1 MSEWSK
7 EGVLRTSGVFT
18 SRVRTP
24 LSAFRTH
31 SSGVERKLSKL
42 EVRGSK
48 PFECIIIKRMKHVY
62 IMNAARIHDV
72 VTVTFLVPYSTL
84 TLAEVFFGYV
94 VYPMFLTY
102 ALTFH
107 ILYDLIWIYLQPKII
122 KSYRKLIILHHIVT
136 LIYLL
141 RPLLNPT
148 ESRLTSLVSLVEI
161 DTTILILRRLL
172 PKSDFMNN
180 LYLVSNLF
188 IRVYYETFL
197 SFIVWFLSY
206 NYTMWSRIHVLVCQ
220 LFINVFSCGIC
231 ALTFSKNFKK
241 TI

>member
-1 MSEWSK
+1 
-7 EGVLRTSGVFT
+7 
-18 SRVRTP
+18 
-24 LSAFRTH
+24 
-31 SSGVERKLSKL
+31 
-42 EVRGSK
+42 
-48 PFECIIIKRMKHVY
+48 
-62 IMNAARIHDV
+62 MNAARIHDV
-72 VTVTFLVPYSTL
+72 ATVTFLIPYSTL

-122 KSYRKLIILHHIVT
+122 KSYRKLIMLHHIVT

-141 RPLLNPT
+141 RPLLNPI